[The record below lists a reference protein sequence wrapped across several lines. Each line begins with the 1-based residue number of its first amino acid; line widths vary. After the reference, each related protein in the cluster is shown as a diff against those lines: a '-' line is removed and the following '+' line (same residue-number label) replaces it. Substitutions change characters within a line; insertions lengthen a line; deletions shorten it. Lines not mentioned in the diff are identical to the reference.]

1 VLLDEPEQLELQHEV
16 QMKLLE
22 LLELLRLQQKIS

>member
-22 LLELLRLQQKIS
+22 PLELERLQLKIF

>member
-1 VLLDEPEQLELQHEV
+1 VLLDEPEQLELQHEA

>member
-22 LLELLRLQQKIS
+22 LLELLRLQQKIF